1 MDVTKIKFLK
11 MKKNVLFALFAF
23 GFLPSFAQQ
32 SQPKYFIAFCSEEV
46 STSAAGGHAF
56 ITIGKGEPFTC
67 NIDGGDGEAFGLYAK
82 DDNNKDCVPSK
93 FNALIS
99 KIYVG
104 GLPGCLFN
112 DIRTSVDN
120 YLVLRCS
127 FEEYLMVQTEIET
140 WKKKN
145 YRLTTQDCL
154 TFVIEVAKLFSDRLT
169 IPSRSGFDNFPNQYM
184 LKLKSLNK
192 GDY

>member
-1 MDVTKIKFLK
+1 MKNKILF
-11 MKKNVLFALFAF
+11 LFATLFAF
-23 GFLPSFAQQ
+23 HVSQAQTK
-32 SQPKYFIAFCSEEV
+32 KYFVAFCSEEV

-56 ITIGKGEPFTC
+56 ITLGKGEPFTC

-93 FNALIS
+93 FNALTS
-99 KIYVG
+99 PFYVG

-120 YLVLRCS
+120 YFVLRCS
-127 FEEYLMVQTEIET
+127 FEEYLMVQSEIET

-145 YRLTTQDCL
+145 YKLTSQDCL

-169 IPSRSGFDNFPNQYM
+169 IPSRSGFDNLPNQYM

-192 GDY
+192 SDY

>member
-1 MDVTKIKFLK
+1 
-11 MKKNVLFALFAF
+11 MKKTLIILLLTLTSSYSH
-23 GFLPSFAQQ
+23 GQQ
-32 SQPKYFIAFCSEEV
+32 PQSKYFVAFCSEEV

-67 NIDGGDGEAFGLYAK
+67 NIDGGDGECYGLYAADFEK
-82 DDNNKDCVPSK
+82 TDCVPSK
-93 FNALIS
+93 FNALVSPIF
-99 KIYVG
+99 VG

-120 YLVLRCS
+120 YLILRCT
-127 FEEYLMVQTEIET
+127 FEEYLMVQLEIQS
-140 WKKKN
+140 WKRKN
-145 YRLTTQDCL
+145 YQLKTQDCL
-154 TFVIEVAKLFSDRLT
+154 TFVIDVAKLFSDRLT
-169 IPSRSGFDNFPNQYM
+169 IPSRSGFDNLPNQYM